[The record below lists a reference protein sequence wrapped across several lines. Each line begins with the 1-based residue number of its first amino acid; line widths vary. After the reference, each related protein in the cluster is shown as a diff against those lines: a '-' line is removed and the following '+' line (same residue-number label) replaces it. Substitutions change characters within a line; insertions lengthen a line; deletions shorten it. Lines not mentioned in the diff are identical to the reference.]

1 MLNIL
6 KKTWLTLRFGLQG
19 ENLKAIKYIM
29 QTFAS
34 LTSLILCEMDLSKE
48 GEMCAQYD
56 GDAQALND
64 KLLVQQ

>member
-1 MLNIL
+1 
-6 KKTWLTLRFGLQG
+6 
-19 ENLKAIKYIM
+19 M

-64 KLLVQQ
+64 KLLVQQQRVKDEY